1 MRLQQI
7 KSIATTLCTAITWLL
22 VGNSIISQTLAQS
35 NYQQMRN
42 RPLNGGDA
50 NGGTNA
56 GITIGPAPNQQNN
69 QNLLRTFQQGSLQGN
84 TSNQPIT
91 SQSAIPQRSTRQRAG
106 QQRAG
111 NQDLNQGF
119 SNPQT
124 QNQQAGIAGT
134 NRSSTVRLA
143 PPPNHGDQAAFDY
156 DQIQSNRKRQFD
168 SRVTPATFEEPASFD
183 GEQFINQQNSDPLVG
198 NQQKPNIPLDDEDP
212 LAKPLTPPSE
222 APGSVFGGLN
232 SSTMKPLVTT
242 GLSLGLVLTLFCAVV
257 WLMRKS
263 GGKSNRALPGEIVE
277 VLGVTAIT
285 PKQQMQ
291 LVRLGNKILLLS
303 ITQQGVQPIGEVTE
317 PEEVARI
324 CAVCQSNRPNSM
336 SNTFRQVLTQM
347 ENERPSSG
355 FLGSQAQPQ
364 MTNQQPQ
371 VANQTNTRQQPIG
384 RAMFEA

>member
-7 KSIATTLCTAITWLL
+7 KSIAATLCTVVTWLL
-22 VGNSIISQTLAQS
+22 VGNSIVSTTFAQS
-35 NYQQMRN
+35 NYQQMQN

-50 NGGTNA
+50 NGGMNA
-56 GITIGPAPNQQNN
+56 GIKIGPAPNQQFN
-69 QNLLRTFQQGSLQGN
+69 QNLLRTFQQGSLQGS
-84 TSNQPIT
+84 TANQPMT
-91 SQSAIPQRSTRQRAG
+91 TQSAIPQRTI

-111 NQDLNQGF
+111 NQDF
-119 SNPQT
+119 SNSQT
-124 QNQQAGIAGT
+124 TNQQAGIAGT
-134 NRSSTVRLA
+134 NGSSTVRFA
-143 PPPNHGDQAAFDY
+143 PPPYHGDRASFDY
-156 DQIQSNRKRQFD
+156 DQTQRNGNRQFD

-183 GEQFINQQNSDPLVG
+183 GEQFINQQNSDPLAA
-198 NQQKPNIPLDDEDP
+198 NQQQPNIPLDDEDP

-232 SSTMKPLVTT
+232 STAMKPLMTT

-263 GGKSNRALPGEIVE
+263 GGKANRALPGEIVE

-303 ITQQGVQPIGEVTE
+303 ITQQGVQPIGEVTD

-355 FLGSQAQPQ
+355 FLGSQAHPQ
-364 MTNQQPQ
+364 MSNQQSQ
-371 VANQTNTRQQPIG
+371 VPNQTNTRQQPIG